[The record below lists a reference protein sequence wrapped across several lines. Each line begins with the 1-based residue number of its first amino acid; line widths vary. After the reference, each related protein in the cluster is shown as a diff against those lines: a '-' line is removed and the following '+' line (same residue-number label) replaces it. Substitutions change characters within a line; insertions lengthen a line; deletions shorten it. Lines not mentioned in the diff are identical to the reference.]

1 MGSKVTGVKIKGIG
15 KYVPEM
21 VATNE
26 DFTKIVETSDE
37 WITQRTGIKQRHITN
52 GEPTY
57 YLGAMAAKAAMADAG
72 VKAEDIDLII
82 ATTVTGDY
90 FTPSLSCLIQRE
102 IGAIGC
108 IAFDLNAA
116 CAGFVYGFDT
126 AKRYLQTGDGIKT
139 VLLVASEELSKFVDY
154 TDRSSCVLFGDG
166 AAAFVLETAED
177 TTYSSFLGADGN
189 GAKYL
194 ASRALKSE
202 NAFRT
207 NSEEFDMDMPE
218 TKDYFFKQDG
228 KEVYKFAT
236 KALPNAVEQ
245 ACAKIE
251 ISPDDLDW
259 IVPHQANIRI
269 IETAAKHLGVS
280 MDKFPV
286 YIDRYGNTSSASI
299 PIAFCDAV
307 AEGRIKRGDKVCL
320 VGFGGGLT
328 YGAAMGAAVMIM
340 ASMSA
345 IGASAYQ
352 ASYEDSYRIILAY
365 TSYTP
370 SETDSVGTVTNL
382 STTKTNYSVQSTLYY
397 KTSAAKIGSYTPS
410 GWKKGTLSKGQ
421 LLKATTTHNRNT
433 SYKYSARTLVMKDNR
448 VFKDIQSDY

>member
-166 AAAFVLETAED
+166 AAAALIEYKED
-177 TTYSSFLGADGN
+177 ALYTSHLGADGT
-189 GAKYL
+189 GAKFLYAHSALPQSPFVKPERL
-194 ASRALKSE
+194 AEYDDGIGA
-202 NAFRT
+202 A
-207 NSEEFDMDMPE
+207 PE
-218 TKDYFFKQDG
+218 GWEHAMLQDG
-228 KEVYKFAT
+228 REVYKFAT
-236 KALPNAVEQ
+236 HALAKAATMAAE
-245 ACAKIE
+245 KIGF
-251 ISPDDLDW
+251 DLNDLDK
-259 IVPHQANIRI
+259 IVPHQANMRI
-269 IETAAKHLGVS
+269 IETA
-280 MDKFPV
+280 MKFLKQPMEKV
-286 YIDRYGNTSSASI
+286 ITNIEYHGNTSSASI
-299 PIAFCDAV
+299 PIAFDEAIR
-307 AEGRIKRGDKVCL
+307 AGKIQRGEKVCL
-320 VGFGGGLT
+320 VGFGAGLT
-328 YGAAMGAAVMIM
+328 YAALIM
-340 ASMSA
+340 E
-345 IGASAYQ
+345 Y
-352 ASYEDSYRIILAY
+352 
-365 TSYTP
+365 
-370 SETDSVGTVTNL
+370 
-382 STTKTNYSVQSTLYY
+382 
-397 KTSAAKIGSYTPS
+397 
-410 GWKKGTLSKGQ
+410 
-421 LLKATTTHNRNT
+421 
-433 SYKYSARTLVMKDNR
+433 
-448 VFKDIQSDY
+448 

>member
-236 KALPNAVEQ
+236 KALPNAV
-245 ACAKIE
+245 
-251 ISPDDLDW
+251 
-259 IVPHQANIRI
+259 
-269 IETAAKHLGVS
+269 
-280 MDKFPV
+280 
-286 YIDRYGNTSSASI
+286 
-299 PIAFCDAV
+299 
-307 AEGRIKRGDKVCL
+307 
-320 VGFGGGLT
+320 
-328 YGAAMGAAVMIM
+328 
-340 ASMSA
+340 
-345 IGASAYQ
+345 
-352 ASYEDSYRIILAY
+352 
-365 TSYTP
+365 
-370 SETDSVGTVTNL
+370 
-382 STTKTNYSVQSTLYY
+382 
-397 KTSAAKIGSYTPS
+397 
-410 GWKKGTLSKGQ
+410 
-421 LLKATTTHNRNT
+421 
-433 SYKYSARTLVMKDNR
+433 
-448 VFKDIQSDY
+448 

>member
-72 VKAEDIDLII
+72 VKAEDIGLII

-269 IETAAKHLGVS
+269 IQAVQERLGYS
-280 MDKFPV
+280 DDKV
-286 YIDRYGNTSSASI
+286 VTNIKYYGNTSAASI
-299 PIAFCDAV
+299 PLAL
-307 AEGRIKRGDKVCL
+307 AESVEKGNVKLGSTAILC
-320 VGFGGGLT
+320 GFGAGMTWGG
-328 YGAAMGAAVMIM
+328 
-340 ASMSA
+340 A
-345 IGASAYQ
+345 IVRLREG
-352 ASYEDSYRIILAY
+352 IC
-365 TSYTP
+365 
-370 SETDSVGTVTNL
+370 
-382 STTKTNYSVQSTLYY
+382 
-397 KTSAAKIGSYTPS
+397 
-410 GWKKGTLSKGQ
+410 
-421 LLKATTTHNRNT
+421 
-433 SYKYSARTLVMKDNR
+433 
-448 VFKDIQSDY
+448 

>member
-1 MGSKVTGVKIKGIG
+1 
-15 KYVPEM
+15 M

-126 AKRYLQTGDGIKT
+126 AKRYLQSGDGIKT

-218 TKDYFFKQDG
+218 TKGYFFKQDG

-307 AEGRIKRGDKVCL
+307 AEGRIKRGDKICL

-328 YGAAMGAAVMIM
+328 YGAA
-340 ASMSA
+340 
-345 IGASAYQ
+345 
-352 ASYEDSYRIILAY
+352 
-365 TSYTP
+365 
-370 SETDSVGTVTNL
+370 
-382 STTKTNYSVQSTLYY
+382 
-397 KTSAAKIGSYTPS
+397 
-410 GWKKGTLSKGQ
+410 
-421 LLKATTTHNRNT
+421 
-433 SYKYSARTLVMKDNR
+433 
-448 VFKDIQSDY
+448 VFEY

>member
-139 VLLVASEELSKFVDY
+139 VLLVA
-154 TDRSSCVLFGDG
+154 
-166 AAAFVLETAED
+166 AED

-251 ISPDDLDW
+251 ISPDNLDW

-328 YGAAMGAAVMIM
+328 YGAA
-340 ASMSA
+340 
-345 IGASAYQ
+345 
-352 ASYEDSYRIILAY
+352 
-365 TSYTP
+365 
-370 SETDSVGTVTNL
+370 
-382 STTKTNYSVQSTLYY
+382 
-397 KTSAAKIGSYTPS
+397 
-410 GWKKGTLSKGQ
+410 
-421 LLKATTTHNRNT
+421 
-433 SYKYSARTLVMKDNR
+433 
-448 VFKDIQSDY
+448 VFEY